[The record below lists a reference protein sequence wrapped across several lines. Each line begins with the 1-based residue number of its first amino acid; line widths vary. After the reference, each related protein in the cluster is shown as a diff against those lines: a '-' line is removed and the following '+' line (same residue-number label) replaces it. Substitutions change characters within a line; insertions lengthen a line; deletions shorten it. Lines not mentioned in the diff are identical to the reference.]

1 MEPSDFKPKKGT
13 ILLSGIFTVILLTFG
28 MLWAADSEK
37 SPGTD
42 AGEPIHI
49 VSDQLLIDNMT
60 GEAEFVGN
68 VLATQKETVIKS
80 DKLKIIYKKE
90 TIQDGNVAAGEKSI
104 NKIIATGNVSI
115 HFDNRLAETE
125 QAVYTAD
132 TKILVLSG
140 ENSRITSENN
150 LISGEKI
157 IMYRNDGRIIVE
169 SGQNKGRVEA
179 VISSAGNGL
188 K

>member
-1 MEPSDFKPKKGT
+1 
-13 ILLSGIFTVILLTFG
+13 
-28 MLWAADSEK
+28 MLWAADTENSNGK
-37 SPGTD
+37 DT
-42 AGEPIHI
+42 GEPIHI
-49 VSDQLLIDNMT
+49 ISDQLLIDNT
-60 GEAEFVGN
+60 AGEAEFTGN

-80 DKLKIIYKKE
+80 DRLKIFYRKE
-90 TIQDGNVAAGEKSI
+90 TIQDGNVTAGEKSI
-104 NKIIATGNVSI
+104 KKIIATGNVTI
-115 HFDNRLAETE
+115 NLDNRMAETE
-125 QAVYTAD
+125 QAVYIAD
-132 TKILVLSG
+132 TKILILSG

-169 SGQNKGRVEA
+169 SGENKGRVEA

>member
-1 MEPSDFKPKKGT
+1 
-13 ILLSGIFTVILLTFG
+13 
-28 MLWAADSEK
+28 MLWAADTENSK
-37 SPGTD
+37 DTD

-49 VSDQLLIDNMT
+49 ISDRLLIDNAA
-60 GEAEFVGN
+60 GEAEFIGN
-68 VLATQKETVIKS
+68 VLAKQKETVIKS
-80 DKLKIIYKKE
+80 DRLKILYKKE
-90 TIQDGNVAAGEKSI
+90 PLQDKNVAPGEKSI
-104 NKIIATGNVSI
+104 KKIIATGNVSI
-115 HFDNRLAETE
+115 SFDNRLAETE

-188 K
+188 N

>member
-1 MEPSDFKPKKGT
+1 LDFKPKKGI
-13 ILLSGIFTVILLTFG
+13 ILLSVFFTIITLTFG
-28 MLWAADSEK
+28 MLWAADTKNSN
-37 SPGTD
+37 GTD
-42 AGEPIHI
+42 AGEPIRI
-49 VSDQLLIDNMT
+49 ISDQLLIENT
-60 GEAEFVGN
+60 AGEAEFIGN
-68 VLATQKETVIKS
+68 VLATQKETIIKS
-80 DKLKIIYKKE
+80 DRLKIFYRKE

-104 NKIIATGNVSI
+104 KKIIATGNVTI
-115 HFDNRLAETE
+115 TLDNRRAETE

-169 SGQNKGRVEA
+169 SGENKGRVEA

>member
-1 MEPSDFKPKKGT
+1 
-13 ILLSGIFTVILLTFG
+13 LLSIFFTVTTLTFG
-28 MLWAADSEK
+28 MLWAADTENSN
-37 SPGTD
+37 GTD
-42 AGEPIHI
+42 TGEPIHI
-49 VSDQLLIDNMT
+49 ISDQLLIDNT
-60 GEAEFVGN
+60 AGEAEFIGN
-68 VLATQKETVIKS
+68 VLATQKETIIKS
-80 DKLKIIYKKE
+80 DRLKIFYRKE

-104 NKIIATGNVSI
+104 KKIVATGNVTI
-115 HFDNRLAETE
+115 HLDNRQAETE

-169 SGQNKGRVEA
+169 SGENKGRVEA
-179 VISSAGNGL
+179 VISSAGSGL